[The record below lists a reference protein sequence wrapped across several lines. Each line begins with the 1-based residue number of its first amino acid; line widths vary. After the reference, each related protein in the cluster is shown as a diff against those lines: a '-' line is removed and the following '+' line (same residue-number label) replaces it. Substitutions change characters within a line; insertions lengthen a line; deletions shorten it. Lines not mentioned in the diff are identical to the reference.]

1 MLHAFLIIV
10 FSCLFFF
17 LAWRNIVFATALLV
31 AFLPS
36 YLIRLDFG
44 PLPMTVLEIMILIL
58 FSAWAIRQKEQVT
71 NAFKILKSNH
81 WLWLIAAWLVFATI
95 SLFISPDL
103 RAAAGI
109 WKAYFIEP
117 ILFLLVAMSVIKTQK
132 NLELIFYAVGFSALC
147 ISVFAI
153 YQKFTG
159 FAIPNPIWQTV
170 ETRRVTSFYGYPNA
184 VGLYLAPI
192 VTLYVGWI
200 VDKFQVSSF
209 KFQKTF
215 ISNLRP
221 LLFQTSVVILS
232 SLSIVFARSEG
243 AYVGILCGLF
253 FLGVMTK
260 KLRWPT
266 VALTSL
272 LVIVIFAV
280 PQFKNYAWQQIS
292 FQNDS
297 GKVRVS
303 QWQETWNMLKDRP
316 LSGAG
321 LAGYQGTLAPY
332 HKAKH
337 IEIYLY
343 PHNLFLNFWSE
354 LSLGGLIVFLLI
366 VIKFFKDNIKQLLV
380 TRYWLPVAL
389 MAVMITLL
397 VHGLVDVPYF
407 KNDLA
412 IFFWLLVSLSF
423 LGAKILP
430 KKTA

>member
-17 LAWRNIVFATALLV
+17 LAWRNIVFATALVV

-36 YLIRLDFG
+36 YLIRFDFG
-44 PLPMTVLEIMILIL
+44 PLPVTMLEIMVLL
-58 FSAWAIRQKEQVT
+58 LSVVWAIKQKGQIADV
-71 NAFKILKSNH
+71 FKILKSNR
-81 WLWLIAAWLVFATI
+81 WLWLVAAWLVFATI

-103 RAAAGI
+103 RAAAGV

-117 ILFLLVAMSVIKTQK
+117 IIFLLVAMSVIKTQK

-147 ISVFAI
+147 ISTFAI

-159 FAIPNPIWQTV
+159 FAIPNPIWQAE

-192 VTLYVGWI
+192 VTLYIGWLTQKLQTKSCKLKETI
-200 VDKFQVSSF
+200 FQF
-209 KFQKTF
+209 
-215 ISNLRP
+215 L
-221 LLFQTSVVILS
+221 VIIAS
-232 SLSIVFARSEG
+232 AAAIIFARSEG

-253 FLGVMTK
+253 FLGIMTK
-260 KLRWPT
+260 KLRWPA
-266 VALTSL
+266 VALASL
-272 LVIVIFAV
+272 LLIVIFAV

-297 GKVRVS
+297 GKVRIS
-303 QWQETWNMLKDRP
+303 QWQETWKMLKDRP

-321 LAGYQGTLAPY
+321 LAGYQETLAPY

-354 LSLGGLIVFLLI
+354 LGLGGLIVFLLI

-407 KNDLA
+407 KNDLS

-430 KKTA
+430 EKTA